1 MFFVLEQAIN
11 DKILSLNYKDYTA
24 EIKTADAQESHEKGV
39 IVLVTGCLTGKDDVK
54 KKFTQTFFLAPQEK
68 GYFVLN
74 DVFRFVGENEPMP
87 NTSALANG
95 IVESA
100 PPALTAE
107 SGWDDVVEPGWH
119 NILALTSFL
128 FFSPFLYLSLSSVY
142 TLGMQIL
149 NLQLKISPDPT
160 QATDHLTVDP
170 ATSFEEE
177 DLNNGSEVCDHS
189 DKEDGSVID
198 IEVVEPVTDSTQ
210 NEILATIN
218 AAPASL
224 EDAPK
229 ISYASI
235 VS

>member
-1 MFFVLEQAIN
+1 LEQAIN

-128 FFSPFLYLSLSSVY
+128 FFSPFLYLSLSSVS
-142 TLGMQIL
+142 
-149 NLQLKISPDPT
+149 LKML
-160 QATDHLTVDP
+160 HLP
-170 ATSFEEE
+170 
-177 DLNNGSEVCDHS
+177 
-189 DKEDGSVID
+189 
-198 IEVVEPVTDSTQ
+198 
-210 NEILATIN
+210 
-218 AAPASL
+218 
-224 EDAPK
+224 
-229 ISYASI
+229 
-235 VS
+235 